1 MLVLLPSTSPA
12 CERRNMTVI
21 LENYKNII
29 QREIDHLE
37 NLFNKNCCKSEERK
51 SQSMLYACNDTME
64 ISSLCQIECALQK
77 QAKAIHRNFRCL
89 VYRMS
94 QSLSATLEC
103 RCRNAHQKREKAVET
118 KERKKTSKQTEE
130 CKTISQPSGEKKCT
144 RALCKLMKTISS
156 FRSCWNKLAYLSSNR
171 TLLENIC

>member
-1 MLVLLPSTSPA
+1 MLNVFFRYIFGIPSLMLVLLPSTSPA

-29 QREIDHLE
+29 QREIDHL
-37 NLFNKNCCKSEERK
+37 
-51 SQSMLYACNDTME
+51 E